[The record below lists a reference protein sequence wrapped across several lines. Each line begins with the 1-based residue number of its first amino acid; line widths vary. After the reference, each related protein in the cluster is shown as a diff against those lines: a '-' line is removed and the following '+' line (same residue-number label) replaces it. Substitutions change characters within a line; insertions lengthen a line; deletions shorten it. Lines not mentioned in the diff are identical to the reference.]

1 MRAVEQWRAIEAGLD
16 PGWDEVSLVFVAEDR
31 PGLDAAAGV
40 LGPLGA
46 GRRGDTLRL
55 TVPRRG
61 GGPEKLANLLGR
73 LDQKRIWGT
82 LTLAG
87 VGAPARATPAAQ
99 EAAVAARASA
109 EVEPLVAAWDA
120 AIDDLPPGW
129 SDVLAELEVESTDF
143 IPRAALL
150 GSPLNPARGPRRNT
164 LRFRASEGVGYGTSS
179 GMVRRCLERMDA
191 EGITGRVRVL
201 EGAAD
206 TDNVYTQGPVWR
218 IAGRSV

>member
-1 MRAVEQWRAIEAGLD
+1 MRAVEQWKAIQAGLD
-16 PGWDEVSLVFVAEDR
+16 PGWDEVSLAFVAEDR
-31 PGLDAAAGV
+31 HGLDAAAGV

-61 GGPEKLANLLGR
+61 AGPDKLANLLGR

-87 VGAPARATPAAQ
+87 VGMRAPATPAVEEPALAVPAQ
-99 EAAVAARASA
+99 SVTSLASAWEEAVA
-109 EVEPLVAAWDA
+109 
-120 AIDDLPPGW
+120 DLPPGW
-129 SDVLAELEVESTDF
+129 SDVLAELEVDSTDF
-143 IPRAALL
+143 VPRAALL
-150 GSPLNPARGPRRNT
+150 GSPLNPARGPRGNT

-179 GMVRRCLERMDA
+179 GMVRRSFERMDA

-201 EGAAD
+201 EGIAD
-206 TDNVYTQGPVWR
+206 QENVYTQGPVWR
-218 IAGRSV
+218 ISGRPV